1 MCSTLSC
8 YLAMMFLAHPV
19 GMPVVVFAF
28 GFFFGLLAIAAAQSR
43 AAAVLLRRAQ
53 AVRHG

>member
-19 GMPVVVFAF
+19 GMPVMVFAL
-28 GFFFGLLAIAAAQSR
+28 GVVCTAAAFQ
-43 AAAVLLRRAQ
+43 LLSLARRGHE
-53 AVRHG
+53 R